1 MRNTL
6 LVVLIIIA
14 AIFPFAATG
23 FELSGGGDLK
33 ALIALGVLTVIAI
46 AITVAAMMY
55 RPKRTADADTPVQ
68 AIPTVK
74 SANSRREAP
83 APTAPNTD
91 NATKPANLNA
101 PTKATPAKPDPKR
114 QRAR

>member
-6 LVVLIIIA
+6 LFVLICIA

-23 FELSGGGDLK
+23 FELTGDGDLR
-33 ALIALGVLTVIAI
+33 ALFALGAMSLIAI
-46 AITVAAMMY
+46 AIAVAAMLY
-55 RPKRTADADTPVQ
+55 RPKRTANADTPVQ

-74 SANSRREAP
+74 VANSRRDAP

-91 NATKPANLNA
+91 AATKPANLNA
-101 PTKATPAKPDPKR
+101 PTKATSNSDPKR
-114 QRAR
+114 QRVR

>member
-1 MRNTL
+1 MRNRI

-23 FELSGGGDLK
+23 LELTGGGDFK
-33 ALIALGVLTVIAI
+33 ALIALGFMTLVAI

-55 RPKRTADADTPVQ
+55 RPKRPADADTPVQ
-68 AIPTVK
+68 AIPTIK
-74 SANSRREAP
+74 TANTRRDAP
-83 APTAPNTD
+83 APAAPNTD
-91 NATKPANLNA
+91 AATKPANLNA
-101 PTKATPAKPDPKR
+101 PTKTSSAKPDPKR